1 MSNSQN
7 LDQVMA
13 TAKAKVDSMK
23 AQAKVQRQVTMLTND
38 RFLEAKASLELK
50 QEDIN
55 KVKEMIEAC
64 KSVME
69 TVVVYDNRTKQ
80 NRKWSGSS
88 NFNFDPL
95 VIAVSNLFGNV
106 QYSTPAHKE
115 LMMSIVNVP
124 ELLINEFNRIMN
136 SNTRY
141 SSVQDMII
149 QGSVESEEHVK
160 GIVQMVGEY
169 MGIEFNLDQFKQ
181 KNLDQIEQR
190 AMLRAERDQAQHEE
204 AKLLHSQALSL

>member
-13 TAKAKVDSMK
+13 AAKAKVDSMK
-23 AQAKVQRQVTMLTND
+23 AQAKVQRQVNMLTND

-50 QEDIN
+50 QDDLN

-80 NRKWSGSS
+80 NRKWSGSA

-149 QGSVESEEHVK
+149 PGSVQSEEHVK

-169 MGIEFNLDQFKQ
+169 MDIEFNLDQFKQ

-190 AMLRAERDQAQHEE
+190 AILRAERDQAQHEE

>member
-50 QEDIN
+50 QDDIN

-124 ELLINEFNRIMN
+124 ELLINEFNRVMN